1 MTNGFSGAKAFS
13 VFAALASF
21 LFSADARAELGQP
34 RNWQLGFQE
43 AATPIMRQL
52 TDFHNFLLVLTTVIT
67 LFVMGLLVY
76 VALRFN
82 ENANPKPS
90 KTSHHTLLEVAWTVV
105 PILILVA
112 ISIPSFRLL
121 HLQYSY
127 PKADITIKATG
138 YTWYWTHAYPDLGDF
153 SFETRML
160 DDASRE
166 ELIAENIPAPRN
178 LAVDNEVVV
187 PVNKVVNVLVTAD
200 PEGVIHDWTI
210 PSFGSK
216 VDAVPG
222 RVTTTWFKPT
232 VEGIFYG
239 QCSELCGKDH
249 AFMPIGVRVVSE
261 ETFAAWSEAMQAA
274 NAAGTDARGEKD
286 KTKRREILREKK
298 NLLKKAKE
306 IIREAALRQSGNRKL
321 AQAGAAET
329 R

>member
-1 MTNGFSGAKAFS
+1 MLRRIVCSAPA
-13 VFAALASF
+13 AALAMIF
-21 LFSADARAELGQP
+21 LAASSAWAGMGQP
-34 RNWQLGFQE
+34 TQGQMGLQG
-43 AATPIMRQL
+43 AATPVAVEIQA
-52 TDFHNFLLVLTTVIT
+52 FYNFTNIIIVAIAV
-67 LFVMGLLVY
+67 F
-76 VALRFN
+76 VALLMLYVMFRFN
-82 ENANPKPS
+82 ERSNPNPS
-90 KTSHHTLLEVAWTVV
+90 RTTHNTLLEVAWTVV

-112 ISIPSFRLL
+112 LSIPSFRLL
-121 HLQYSY
+121 YLQYSY
-127 PKADITIKATG
+127 PKADLTIKATG
-138 YTWYWTHAYPDLGDF
+138 YTWYWTHGYPDLGDF

-160 DDASRE
+160 DDAARE
-166 ELIAENIPAPRN
+166 ELEAENISAPRN

-200 PEGVIHDWTI
+200 PDGVIHNWTI

-222 RVTTTWFKPT
+222 RVNTTWFKST

-274 NAAGTDARGEKD
+274 NTAGKDARGEKD
-286 KTKRREILREKK
+286 KTKRREKLREKK
-298 NLLKKAKE
+298 ELLKKAKQ
-306 IIREAALRQSGNRKL
+306 IIREAALQQTGNRKL
-321 AQAGAAET
+321 AEVSAAEP

>member
-1 MTNGFSGAKAFS
+1 MLRRIVCSAPA
-13 VFAALASF
+13 AALAMIF
-21 LFSADARAELGQP
+21 LAASSAWAGMGQP
-34 RNWQLGFQE
+34 TQGQMGLQG
-43 AATPIMRQL
+43 AATPVAAEIQA
-52 TDFHNFLLVLTTVIT
+52 FYNFTNIIIVAIAV
-67 LFVMGLLVY
+67 F
-76 VALRFN
+76 VALLMLYVMFRFN
-82 ENANPKPS
+82 ERSNPNPS
-90 KTSHHTLLEVAWTVV
+90 RTTHNTLLEVAWTVV

-112 ISIPSFRLL
+112 LSIPSFRLL
-121 HLQYSY
+121 YLQYSY
-127 PKADITIKATG
+127 PKADLTIKATG
-138 YTWYWTHAYPDLGDF
+138 YTWYWTHGYPDLGDF

-160 DDASRE
+160 DDAARE
-166 ELIAENIPAPRN
+166 ELEAENISAPRN

-200 PEGVIHDWTI
+200 PDGVIHNWTI

-222 RVTTTWFKPT
+222 RVNTTWFKST

-274 NAAGTDARGEKD
+274 NTAGKDARGEKD
-286 KTKRREILREKK
+286 KTKRREKLREKK
-298 NLLKKAKE
+298 ELLKKAKQ
-306 IIREAALRQSGNRKL
+306 IIREAALQQTGNRKL
-321 AQAGAAET
+321 AEVSAAEP

>member
-1 MTNGFSGAKAFS
+1 MLRRIVCSAPA
-13 VFAALASF
+13 AALVMIFFATS
-21 LFSADARAELGQP
+21 SAWAGMGQP
-34 RNWQLGFQE
+34 TQGQMGLQG
-43 AATPIMRQL
+43 AATPVAAEIQ
-52 TDFHNFLLVLTTVIT
+52 TFYDFTNIIIVAIAVFVLLLM
-67 LFVMGLLVY
+67 LYVMF
-76 VALRFN
+76 RFN
-82 ENANPKPS
+82 ERSNPNPS
-90 KTSHHTLLEVAWTVV
+90 RTTHNTLLEVTWTVV

-121 HLQYSY
+121 NLQYSY
-127 PKADITIKATG
+127 PKADLTIKATG
-138 YTWYWTHAYPDLGDF
+138 YTWYWTHGYPDLGDF

-160 DDASRE
+160 DDAARE
-166 ELIAENIPAPRN
+166 ELEAENISAPRN

-200 PEGVIHDWTI
+200 PDGVIHNWTI

-222 RVTTTWFKPT
+222 RVNTTWFKAT

-261 ETFAAWSEAMQAA
+261 ETFADWSEAMQAA
-274 NAAGTDARGEKD
+274 NTAGKDARGEKD
-286 KTKRREILREKK
+286 KTKRREKLREKK
-298 NLLKKAKE
+298 ELLKKAKQ
-306 IIREAALRQSGNRKL
+306 IIREAALQQTGNRKL
-321 AQAGAAET
+321 AEVSAAEP

>member
-1 MTNGFSGAKAFS
+1 MLRRIVCS
-13 VFAALASF
+13 VPAAAVAMIFLAAST
-21 LFSADARAELGQP
+21 AWAGMGQP
-34 RNWQLGFQE
+34 
-43 AATPIMRQL
+43 TPGQ
-52 TDFHNFLLVLTTVIT
+52 
-67 LFVMGLLVY
+67 MGLQGAASPVSAEIQSFYNLVNIIIVAIAVFVLLLMLY
-76 VALRFN
+76 VMYRFN
-82 ENANPKPS
+82 ERSNPTPS
-90 KTSHHTLLEVAWTVV
+90 RTAHNTLLEVTWTVV

-112 ISIPSFRLL
+112 IAIPSFRLL
-121 HLQYSY
+121 NLQYSY
-127 PKADITIKATG
+127 PKADITVKATG

-160 DDASRE
+160 DDAARE
-166 ELIAENIPAPRN
+166 ELEAEDIPAPRN

-200 PEGVIHDWTI
+200 PDGVIHNWTI

-249 AFMPIGVRVVSE
+249 AFMPIGVRVVSA

-298 NLLKKAKE
+298 NLIKKAKE

-321 AQAGAAET
+321 AQASAAET

>member
-1 MTNGFSGAKAFS
+1 MLRRIVCSAPA
-13 VFAALASF
+13 AALALIF
-21 LFSADARAELGQP
+21 LAASSAWAGMGQP
-34 RNWQLGFQE
+34 TQGQMGLQG
-43 AATPIMRQL
+43 AATPVAAEIQA
-52 TDFHNFLLVLTTVIT
+52 FYNFTNIIIVAIAV
-67 LFVMGLLVY
+67 F
-76 VALRFN
+76 VALLMLYVMFRFN
-82 ENANPKPS
+82 ERSNPNPS
-90 KTSHHTLLEVAWTVV
+90 RTTHNTLLEVAWTVV

-112 ISIPSFRLL
+112 LSIPSFRLL
-121 HLQYSY
+121 YLQYSY
-127 PKADITIKATG
+127 PKADLTIKATG
-138 YTWYWTHAYPDLGDF
+138 YTWYWTHGYPDLGDF

-160 DDASRE
+160 DDAARE
-166 ELIAENIPAPRN
+166 ELEAENISAPRN

-200 PEGVIHDWTI
+200 PDGVIHNWTI

-222 RVTTTWFKPT
+222 RVNTTWFKST

-274 NAAGTDARGEKD
+274 NTAGKDARGEKD
-286 KTKRREILREKK
+286 KTKRREKLREKK
-298 NLLKKAKE
+298 ELLKKAKQ
-306 IIREAALRQSGNRKL
+306 IIREAALQQTGNRKL
-321 AQAGAAET
+321 AEVSAAEP